1 VSRTP
6 LIAVL
11 VALALAVVAGIT
23 TVVVV
28 FLSTTDGGNPPGAG
42 ASASAPPAI
51 RLGLDDQGSAVT
63 LTWNDPSDGKV
74 LFVVAYG
81 RADGP
86 ADHTQRLPAGTTTIT
101 INGLNP
107 AADYCFT
114 VAGVESTTTI
124 VLSPAVCTKRTPSE
138 SPSAPS
144 APPSAP
150 PVSPSRPLTS

>member
-1 VSRTP
+1 MTVV
-6 LIAVL
+6 AV
-11 VALALAVVAGIT
+11 ATAVVLFVANKPDPAG
-23 TVVVV
+23 
-28 FLSTTDGGNPPGAG
+28 PPGAVSSSSG
-42 ASASAPPAI
+42 PPAI
-51 RLGLDDQGSAVT
+51 RLAVDDQGSAVT

-107 AADYCFT
+107 EANYCFT

-124 VLSPAVCTKRTPSE
+124 VLSPAVCTNRTPTA
-138 SPSAPS
+138 APS
-144 APPSAP
+144 IAPST
-150 PVSPSRPLTS
+150 SPSRK